1 MSLRSGDLVDTVLR
15 RVSVD
20 EFTPKTGTPE
30 EVAVVG
36 FYVTENSVGQDLYRF
51 INNGVVEFRDVEVS
65 PNPDLDNYYMVF
77 VEMDRNEQLIDNI
90 NKLLGDVENI
100 TEEMTWQVKS
110 YLMDDYQPWCEVKK
124 CNPDYIPQTPAAYV
138 TKEVFEEGLQ
148 QLENARLEE
157 ELMRE
162 AEDNSSRI
170 LKFLENSDLHEVGI
184 TDGVLHMRGRGDVAS
199 LNIVNFGESK
209 AIMSELGIS
218 ESAIGDSSSWE
229 HRRFNSMLGEMR
241 AVPIREYMVLFHPQ
255 LSEILVTKAC

>member
-15 RVSVD
+15 KVSVD

-30 EVAVVG
+30 EVAVIG

-77 VEMDRNEQLIDNI
+77 VEMDRNDELIDNI
-90 NKLLGDVENI
+90 GKLLTDVENV
-100 TEEMTWQVKS
+100 TEDMIWEVKS
-110 YLMDDYQPWCEVKK
+110 YLMDDYQPWCEVK
-124 CNPDYIPQTPAAYV
+124 CDPGYIPQSPSAYV
-138 TKEVFEEGLQ
+138 TKEVFDEGLQ
-148 QLENARLEE
+148 QMENARLEE

-170 LKFLENSDLHEVGI
+170 LKFLEHSDLHEVGI
-184 TDGVLHMRGRGDVAS
+184 TDGVVHLRGRSDVAS
-199 LNIVNFGESK
+199 LSIVNFGESK

-218 ESAIGDSSSWE
+218 ESAIGDSTSWE
-229 HRRFNSMLGEMR
+229 HRRFNAMLGEMK
-241 AVPIREYMVLFHPQ
+241 AVPIREYLVLFHPA
-255 LSEILVTKAC
+255 LSEVLVTKQC

>member
-15 RVSVD
+15 KVSVD

-77 VEMDRNEQLIDNI
+77 VEMDRNEELVENI
-90 NKLLGDVENI
+90 SKLLTDVENV
-100 TEEMTWQVKS
+100 TEDMVWEVKS
-110 YLMDDYQPWCEVKK
+110 YLMDDFEPWCEVK
-124 CNPDYIPQTPAAYV
+124 CNPGYIPQSPSAYV
-138 TKEVFEEGLQ
+138 TKEVFDEGLQ
-148 QLENARLEE
+148 QMENARLEE

-170 LKFLENSDLHEVGI
+170 LKFLEHSDLSEVGI
-184 TDGVLHMRGRGDVAS
+184 TDGVVHLRGTNDVAS
-199 LNIVNFGESK
+199 LSIVNFGESK

-229 HRRFNSMLGEMR
+229 HRRFNAMLGEMK

>member
-15 RVSVD
+15 KVSVD

-77 VEMDRNEQLIDNI
+77 VEMDRNEELVENI
-90 NKLLGDVENI
+90 GKLLTDVENI
-100 TEEMTWQVKS
+100 TEDMVWEVKS
-110 YLMDDYQPWCEVKK
+110 YLMDDYQPWCEVK
-124 CNPDYIPQTPAAYV
+124 CNPGYIPQSPSAYV
-138 TKEVFEEGLQ
+138 TKEVFDEGLQ
-148 QLENARLEE
+148 QMENARLEE

-170 LKFLENSDLHEVGI
+170 LKFLEHSDLSEVGI
-184 TDGVLHMRGRGDVAS
+184 TDGVVHLRGRTDVAS
-199 LNIVNFGESK
+199 LSIVNFGESK

-218 ESAIGDSSSWE
+218 ESAIGDSTSWE
-229 HRRFNSMLGEMR
+229 HRRFNAMLGEMK
-241 AVPIREYMVLFHPQ
+241 AVPIREYLVLFHPQ
-255 LSEILVTKAC
+255 LSEVLVTKQC

>member
-1 MSLRSGDLVDTVLR
+1 MSLRPGDLADTVLR
-15 RVSVD
+15 KVSVD

-65 PNPDLDNYYMVF
+65 PNPDLENYYMVF
-77 VEMDRNEQLIDNI
+77 VEMDRNDQLIENI
-90 NKLLGDVENI
+90 NKLLTDVENV
-100 TEEMTWQVKS
+100 TEDMVWEVKS
-110 YLMDDYQPWCEVKK
+110 YLMDDYQPWCEVK
-124 CNPDYIPQTPAAYV
+124 CNSGYIPQSPSAYV
-138 TKEVFEEGLQ
+138 TKEVFDEGLQ
-148 QLENARLEE
+148 QMENARLEE

-170 LKFLENSDLHEVGI
+170 LKFLEHSDLSEVGI
-184 TDGVLHMRGRGDVAS
+184 TDGVVHLRGRSDVAS
-199 LNIVNFGESK
+199 LSIVNFGESK

-218 ESAIGDSSSWE
+218 ESAIGDSTSWE
-229 HRRFNSMLGEMR
+229 HRRFNAMLGEMK

-255 LSEILVTKAC
+255 LSEILVTKQC

>member
-15 RVSVD
+15 KVSVD

-77 VEMDRNEQLIDNI
+77 VDMDRNEQLVDNI
-90 NKLLGDVENI
+90 GKLLTDVENI
-100 TEEMTWQVKS
+100 TEDMVWEVKS
-110 YLMDDYQPWCEVKK
+110 YLMDDFEPWCEVK
-124 CNPDYIPQTPAAYV
+124 CNPGYIPQSPSAYV
-138 TKEVFEEGLQ
+138 TKEVFDEGLQ
-148 QLENARLEE
+148 QMENARLEE

-170 LKFLENSDLHEVGI
+170 LKFLEHSDLSEVGI
-184 TDGVLHMRGRGDVAS
+184 TDGVVHLRGTNDVAS
-199 LNIVNFGESK
+199 LSIVNFGESK

-229 HRRFNSMLGEMR
+229 HRRFNAMLGEMK